1 MGKSSVV
8 FLDEPSTGMD
18 PVARRHM
25 WDTVTGICNSG
36 KAIVISSHRYDPL
49 GDMGESQK
57 CIREN

>member
-49 GDMGESQK
+49 GDMGE
-57 CIREN
+57 R